1 MELMD
6 AIRARRS
13 IRKYRP
19 DPVPPEDI
27 EHMLEAARL
36 APSWANTQCWHFIVV
51 TDEKAKK
58 EIGDQGMPWCANAP
72 VVIVACADP
81 EKPGAKGDIPNYL
94 VDIGITME
102 HLILAATERGLGTCW
117 IGGFNEGP
125 VKETL
130 GVPDNLR
137 VVAMA
142 TVGYANQEPDARPRK
157 GLEEIVSYARYGQ
170 VRR

>member
-1 MELMD
+1 MELMEV
-6 AIRARRS
+6 IRKRRS

-19 DPVPPEDI
+19 DPVSQEDI
-27 EHMLEAARL
+27 EYMLEAARL

-51 TDEKAKK
+51 TDESIKK
-58 EIGDQGMPWCANAP
+58 ELAQQGMPWTDKCP
-72 VVIVACADP
+72 VVIVACADS

-125 VKETL
+125 VKEAL
-130 GVPDNLR
+130 NVPESLR
-137 VVAMA
+137 VVAM
-142 TVGYANQEPDARPRK
+142 TTLGYANQDPDARSRK
-157 GLEEIVSYARYGQ
+157 SLEEIVSYERYGQ
-170 VRR
+170 SQK